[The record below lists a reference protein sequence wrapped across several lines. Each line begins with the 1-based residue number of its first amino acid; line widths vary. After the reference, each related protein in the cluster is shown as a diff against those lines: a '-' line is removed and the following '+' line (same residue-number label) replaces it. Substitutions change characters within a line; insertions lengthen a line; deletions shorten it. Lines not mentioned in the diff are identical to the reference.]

1 MATFRT
7 VHLHGA
13 AEVQFGGPYRLA
25 ADTPRDAIRALLRL
39 KPGFRKFVEQA
50 DWRIVRGPLGRG
62 IESDLDMLNL
72 RFGRVDEMHL
82 IPVASGSAKGK
93 AIGKVVVGM
102 ALIAASIVTAGMAA
116 PAGVAVMSGGIAVG
130 VSGGGLAMGAT
141 AFSVFGASITF
152 ANIAMVGAGL
162 VLGGVS
168 QLLAPN
174 PKVGDYG
181 SRESA
186 NNRPSFLF
194 NGPVNV
200 AELGNVIPIVYGRDV
215 EVGTVVGAAG
225 IYVEEI
231 PAS

>member
-1 MATFRT
+1 MTFRT

-13 AEVQFGGPYRLA
+13 AAIAFGGPYRFEA
-25 ADTPRDAIRALLRL
+25 ETPRDVLRALLRM
-39 KPGFRKFVEQA
+39 KKGFRQFMEQA
-50 DWRIVRGPLGRG
+50 EWRIVRGPLNRG
-62 IESDLDMLNL
+62 IESDLDMLAL
-72 RFGRVDEMHL
+72 RFGRCEELHL
-82 IPVASGSAKGK
+82 IPVASGAGKGK
-93 AIGKVVVGM
+93 GIGK
-102 ALIAASIVTAGMAA
+102 ALLGVAIIGGALALAPWTAGTS
-116 PAGVAVMSGGIAVG
+116 VYSGGIAIG
-130 VSGGGLAMGAT
+130 TSGGGLAL
-141 AFSVFGASITF
+141 SSSIGFAGITY

-174 PKVGDYG
+174 PKVGSYG
-181 SRESA
+181 DREDA

-200 AELGNVIPIVYGRDV
+200 AELGNVIPVIYGKDV